1 MLVLIGIPVG
11 NLLYKAGI
19 QVDVADNLRTR
30 TWSAAKVAE
39 RFAAAPVQFRGEL
52 WLSSKI
58 GAAAAT
64 AALALAVPLAWSLR
78 PSMVKIT
85 RSQSAWRRPWHRLLL
100 LLLCLTIPGPL
111 LGVFEI
117 QVLNRPPGSPLEFLA
132 VL

>member
-58 GAAAAT
+58 GSAAAT
-64 AALALAVPLAWSLR
+64 AALALAIPLAWSLR
-78 PSMVKIT
+78 SSMTDTSRWHAV
-85 RSQSAWRRPWHRLLL
+85 WRRPWLRLLL
-100 LLLCLTIPGPL
+100 LSLCLTVPGPL

-117 QVLNRPPGSPLEFLA
+117 QLLNRPPG
-132 VL
+132 